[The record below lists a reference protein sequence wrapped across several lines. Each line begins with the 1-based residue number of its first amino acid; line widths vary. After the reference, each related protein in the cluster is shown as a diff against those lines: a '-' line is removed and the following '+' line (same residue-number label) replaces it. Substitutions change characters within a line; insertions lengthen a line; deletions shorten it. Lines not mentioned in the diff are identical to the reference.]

1 MNRRLFFF
9 ALLAALLFFGQQGAA
24 VHAISHLAESL
35 PGQSQQ
41 DQNLPHSPACDKCVV
56 YAGVG
61 SAVATASFNFFGV
74 AGVSPQQALLPA
86 GIYYLS
92 PKVYF
97 SGAPP
102 PLA

>member
-1 MNRRLFFF
+1 MNWRLFFF

-24 VHAISHLAESL
+24 VHAIFHLAESL

-41 DQNLPHSPACDKCVV
+41 DKNLPHSPACDKCVV

-61 SAVATASFNFFGV
+61 SAVATTSFSF
-74 AGVSPQQALLPA
+74 AGCAGTPLQQAVLPA
-86 GIYYLS
+86 SAYYLTS
-92 PKVYF
+92 KVYF

-102 PLA
+102 PRS

>member
-61 SAVATASFNFFGV
+61 SALATASFDFTGFTGI
-74 AGVSPQQALLPA
+74 SPQQAELPA
-86 GIYYLS
+86 GIHPLS
-92 PKVYF
+92 SPDYF

>member
-24 VHAISHLAESL
+24 VHAISHLAENL
-35 PGQSQQ
+35 PGQTQQ
-41 DQNLPHSPACDKCVV
+41 DKNLPHSPACDKCVV

-61 SAVATASFNFFGV
+61 SAVAPAGFDFSGV
-74 AGVSPQQALLPA
+74 AGVSPQLALLPA
-86 GIYYLS
+86 SVDYLA

-102 PLA
+102 PRA